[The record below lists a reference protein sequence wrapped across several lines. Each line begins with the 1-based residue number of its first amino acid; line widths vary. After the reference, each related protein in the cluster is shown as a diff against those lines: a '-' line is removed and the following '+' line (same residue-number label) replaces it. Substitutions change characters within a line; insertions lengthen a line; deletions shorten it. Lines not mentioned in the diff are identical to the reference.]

1 LGVSAIL
8 VRSAG
13 APGVVSSFYRMLIA
27 TLLLAVPFVRR
38 IRTTNPPARRAI
50 WIAILGGTLFAA
62 DLATWATGVTLSG
75 ATVPTLLGNTAPVW
89 VGLGTLLIFRRQL
102 GIGFWIGTLVAMLGA
117 GLVLGIET
125 SDEVVGAILGLIAG
139 VFYGGY
145 FLVTQRG
152 RELLDSL
159 TYFWLASA
167 SSAVVLMLLAAG
179 FRMPLTG
186 YPASSYLNFLA
197 MGVITQVFGYLA
209 VSYALGRFP
218 ASIVA
223 PTLLGQPVITA
234 LLAVPLLG
242 EILAPLQILGGAA
255 VLAGVVIVHR
265 GQSN

>member
-1 LGVSAIL
+1 
-8 VRSAG
+8 
-13 APGVVSSFYRMLIA
+13 MLIA
-27 TLLLAVPFVRR
+27 TLLLAVPFFRR
-38 IRTTNPPARRAI
+38 IQTTNPPPRRAI
-50 WIAILGGTLFAA
+50 GIAILGGTLFAA

-75 ATVPTLLGNTAPVW
+75 ATAPTLLANTAPVW
-89 VGLGTLLIFRRQL
+89 VGLGTLLIFRRRL
-102 GIGFWIGTLVAMLGA
+102 RIGFWMGTLIALLGA

-125 SDEVVGAILGLIAG
+125 GEKVAGSALGLVAG

-152 RELLDSL
+152 RDLLDSL
-159 TYFWLASA
+159 SYFWLASA
-167 SSAVVLMLLAAG
+167 SSTVVLLLLAVG

-186 YPASSYLNFLA
+186 YPTTSYLNFLA

-242 EILAPLQILGGAA
+242 EVLAPVQILGGAA
-255 VLAGVVIVHR
+255 VLAGVLIVHR
-265 GQSN
+265 SQSN

>member
-1 LGVSAIL
+1 
-8 VRSAG
+8 
-13 APGVVSSFYRMLIA
+13 MLIA
-27 TLLLAVPFVRR
+27 TLLLAVPFYRR
-38 IRTTNPPARRAI
+38 IQTTTPLARRAI

-75 ATVPTLLGNTAPVW
+75 ATAPTLLANTAPVW
-89 VGLGTLLIFRRQL
+89 VGIGTLIIFRRRLRTGFWLGTLLAL
-102 GIGFWIGTLVAMLGA
+102 LGA

-125 SDEVVGAILGLIAG
+125 GTQLAGSALGLVAG
-139 VFYGGY
+139 VFYAGY

-152 RELLDSL
+152 RDLLDAL

-167 SSAVVLMLLAAG
+167 SSAVVLLLLAVG
-179 FRMPLTG
+179 FRLPLTG

-197 MGVITQVFGYLA
+197 MGVVTQVFGYLT

-242 EILAPLQILGGAA
+242 ETLAPVEILGGAA

-265 GQSN
+265 GQSS

>member
-1 LGVSAIL
+1 
-8 VRSAG
+8 
-13 APGVVSSFYRMLIA
+13 
-27 TLLLAVPFVRR
+27 
-38 IRTTNPPARRAI
+38 
-50 WIAILGGTLFAA
+50 
-62 DLATWATGVTLSG
+62 
-75 ATVPTLLGNTAPVW
+75 
-89 VGLGTLLIFRRQL
+89 LLIFRRQL

-152 RELLDSL
+152 RELLNSL
-159 TYFWLASA
+159 TYFWVASA
-167 SSAVVLMLLAAG
+167 SSAVVLLLLAVG

-242 EILAPLQILGGAA
+242 EMLAPGQILGGVA
-255 VLAGVVIVHR
+255 VLAGVLIVHR

>member
-1 LGVSAIL
+1 
-8 VRSAG
+8 
-13 APGVVSSFYRMLIA
+13 VVSSFYRMLVA
-27 TLLLAVPFVRR
+27 TVLLAVPFYRR
-38 IRTTNPPARRAI
+38 TRTTNQLARRAI

-75 ATVPTLLGNTAPVW
+75 ATTPTLLANTAPVW
-89 VGLGTLLIFRRQL
+89 VGIGTLIVFRRSLPISFWLGTLLAL
-102 GIGFWIGTLVAMLGA
+102 LGA
-117 GLVLGIET
+117 GLVLGLEA
-125 SDEVVGAILGLIAG
+125 SHERVGSALGLVAG

-152 RELLDSL
+152 RDRLDSL
-159 TYFWLASA
+159 SYFWLASA
-167 SSAVVLMLLAAG
+167 SSALVLLLLAAG
-179 FRMPLTG
+179 FRLPLTG
-186 YPASSYLNFLA
+186 YPAASYLNFLA
-197 MGVITQVFGYLA
+197 MGVVTQVFGYLA

-242 EILAPLQILGGAA
+242 ETLAPVQILGGAA

-265 GQSN
+265 GRAT

>member
-1 LGVSAIL
+1 
-8 VRSAG
+8 
-13 APGVVSSFYRMLIA
+13 MLIA
-27 TLLLAVPFVRR
+27 TLLLAVPFFRR
-38 IRTTNPPARRAI
+38 IQATHPLPRRAI

-62 DLATWATGVTLSG
+62 DLAAWATGVTLSG
-75 ATVPTLLGNTAPVW
+75 ATVPTLVANTAPVW
-89 VGLGTLLIFRRQL
+89 VGIGTLIVFRTKLRGGFWLGTLLAL
-102 GIGFWIGTLVAMLGA
+102 LGA

-125 SDEVVGAILGLIAG
+125 SNELTGSVLGLVAG

-167 SSAVVLMLLAAG
+167 SSAMVLLLLAAG
-179 FRMPLTG
+179 LRLPLTG
-186 YPASSYLNFLA
+186 YPATSYLSFLA
-197 MGVITQVFGYLA
+197 MGVVTQVFGYLA
-209 VSYALGRFP
+209 VSYTLGRFP

-234 LLAVPLLG
+234 LLAIPLLG
-242 EILAPLQILGGAA
+242 ESLAPVQILGGAA